1 MVVAGHQREL
11 VIGIEVD
18 DVVAAVEGAEE
29 AHLEPRL
36 VRVADEVGLALGF
49 APAAIALL
57 AAVEHLDAAI
67 VPQAV
72 GGAHLLQPPFEA
84 VVEAGNLVPG
94 AEIAVELEA
103 GDGADAV
110 GETGAGSQQPDGKQ
124 TKQ

>member
-11 VIGIEVD
+11 IIGIEVD

-36 VRVADEVGLALGF
+36 VRTIDEVGLALGF
-49 APAAIALL
+49 APVVIALL

-67 VPQAV
+67 IPQAV

-84 VVEAGNLVPG
+84 VVEAGDFVPG
-94 AEIAVELEA
+94 AKITIELEA
-103 GDGADAV
+103 GNGANAV
-110 GETGAGSQQPDGKQ
+110 GNPGTGRQQ
-124 TKQ
+124 

>member
-11 VIGIEVD
+11 VIGVEVD

-36 VRVADEVGLALGF
+36 VRTIDEVGLALRF

-67 VPQAV
+67 IPQAV
-72 GGAHLLQPPFEA
+72 GGAHLLQPPLEA
-84 VVEAGNLVPG
+84 VVEAGDFVPG
-94 AEIAVELEA
+94 AKITVELEA
-103 GDGADAV
+103 GNGANAV
-110 GETGAGSQQPDGKQ
+110 GNPGTGRQQQSGEQAKQ
-124 TKQ
+124 